1 MSPKSIDSIYSSRIS
16 AREQHFNYS
25 AQWKWVRV
33 SDVSWWIHCEIYN
46 WCGSHSCTRRKSKG
60 NREKRREKRRL
71 RRFVKT
77 RFIAK
82 LILEEWNT
90 PFPAKRNQFMNEK
103 TKNKKQKRENGPAS
117 FVRRTR
123 TSVTIDKVKCDATL
137 PTKIVRETEMR
148 KDNTQNTHQSEKK
161 IREQNTI
168 SSTFASSVPSFPRT
182 SFVWLNITCTRTH
195 AIASRLL
202 HFYCIANGALYDLCL
217 YVQRCSVGRQ
227 KDWQFCVTN
236 AKTMILMLSVKW
248 ISFKVLKKVWTKNK
262 TLE

>member
-103 TKNKKQKRENGPAS
+103 TKNK
-117 FVRRTR
+117 
-123 TSVTIDKVKCDATL
+123 
-137 PTKIVRETEMR
+137 
-148 KDNTQNTHQSEKK
+148 
-161 IREQNTI
+161 
-168 SSTFASSVPSFPRT
+168 
-182 SFVWLNITCTRTH
+182 
-195 AIASRLL
+195 
-202 HFYCIANGALYDLCL
+202 
-217 YVQRCSVGRQ
+217 
-227 KDWQFCVTN
+227 N
-236 AKTMILMLSVKW
+236 AKTDPHHLYDAHVPVWQLTKWNVMLHCQPKLWEKPRCARTTHKIL
-248 ISFKVLKKVWTKNK
+248 ISRRKK
-262 TLE
+262 